1 MRRSTPSARRDDWV
15 EEFLR
20 EPDLLNP
27 VSRWDY
33 LPRDVKA
40 LIMHFERHRLAMDMI
55 HRIGLA
61 LPNVKPCP
69 RKDYDKLDFTDYI
82 AYFMEGT
89 RRNIIATK
97 KRAILYALRDHITAA
112 SFAVSWLAF
121 ERPNAYHSS
130 KHDSGCGF
138 YAHLSWLCWTKRGA
152 WFKKPSER
160 RAIDELLSNHCIAR
174 EVFEE
179 RKINFEALNLFCTPD
194 ALRKANIAL
203 IDYGKLQ

>member
-1 MRRSTPSARRDDWV
+1 MGTANARRDDWIDG
-15 EEFLR
+15 FLR
-20 EPDLLNP
+20 EPDSLDP

-33 LPRDVKA
+33 LPRDVKVY
-40 LIMHFERHRLAMDMI
+40 IMCFERHRLAKDMI

-61 LPNVKPCP
+61 LPNVKACP

-82 AYFMEGT
+82 AYFMEGIT
-89 RRNIIATK
+89 KRHGIDTK
-97 KRAILYALRDHITAA
+97 KRAILYALRDHITAV
-112 SFAVSWLAF
+112 SFAISWLAF

-130 KHDSGCGF
+130 KHDNGSGL

-160 RAIDELLSNHCIAR
+160 RAIDEFLSNHCVAR

-179 RKINFEALNLFCTPD
+179 RKINFEALHLFCTSD